1 VIVTTYTKRTIEREE
16 YKGKKRERLGHFV
29 SAAKDKRKSV
39 GVGQPVRRTL
49 YKPCVYFEL

>member
-1 VIVTTYTKRTIEREE
+1 MIVTTYTSRTTDREE

-39 GVGQPVRRTL
+39 GVGQPVGTSHPL
-49 YKPCVYFEL
+49 

>member
-1 VIVTTYTKRTIEREE
+1 MIVTTYTSRTTDREE
-16 YKGKKRERLGHFV
+16 YKGKKRESFGHFV